1 MGAKNLLDILLEQ
14 KVKQNVS
21 KHTSKNFLIWQ
32 KTLKIL

>member
-1 MGAKNLLDILLEQ
+1 MSANNLLAILLEQ

-21 KHTSKNFLIWQ
+21 KHTSKTFLICK